1 MPVLNQN
8 PTAVVLKFNFHPF
21 KKSKVEAHRLHQ
33 QDAEGA
39 GSVRYS
45 QLYFYAEIHADFLN
59 IYYIPRSFKRLF
71 RFFLLIFFSEVQNPM
86 GNH

>member
-1 MPVLNQN
+1 MKKTRSAFQMPVLNQN

-45 QLYFYAEIHADFLN
+45 QL
-59 IYYIPRSFKRLF
+59 
-71 RFFLLIFFSEVQNPM
+71 
-86 GNH
+86 

>member
-45 QLYFYAEIHADFLN
+45 QL
-59 IYYIPRSFKRLF
+59 
-71 RFFLLIFFSEVQNPM
+71 
-86 GNH
+86 